1 MKEKKRVDS
10 KANNAV
16 LQAARA
22 RKRFRL
28 FNNDVTPQRVR
39 DIPGEEKGA
48 DNGSTSSLAWN
59 RLLGSSEDKEK
70 QLVMHHAGLL
80 EKRQL
85 KALLH
90 TEIILEIDQKL
101 APQQYVENILVH
113 ILQDQPNDMDEVILQ
128 LAQET
133 FEIYKA
139 ERTAQLEKSKN
150 LATHFYK
157 LSDKI
162 NLI

>member
-1 MKEKKRVDS
+1 
-10 KANNAV
+10 
-16 LQAARA
+16 
-22 RKRFRL
+22 
-28 FNNDVTPQRVR
+28 
-39 DIPGEEKGA
+39 
-48 DNGSTSSLAWN
+48 
-59 RLLGSSEDKEK
+59 
-70 QLVMHHAGLL
+70 
-80 EKRQL
+80 
-85 KALLH
+85 
-90 TEIILEIDQKL
+90 
-101 APQQYVENILVH
+101 
-113 ILQDQPNDMDEVILQ
+113 MDEVILQ